1 MAMPPSDAPPSDA
14 THRAETTPLLV
25 RLEGGLVRTDV
36 SMEALLV
43 LLKGRPVMVFAAVWW
58 WLKGRWREEVAARA
72 HPDVAHLPTS
82 PAVLERLEAER
93 AAGTDLWL
101 HSDAAEPL
109 ARKVASRFGTFE
121 RLLIGSDGQRALG
134 TLPPHRI
141 LTGPIAVE
149 RLSQGASALLLVE
162 PRANARLLR
171 SPGALPVSVV
181 GAVRS
186 PLLLR
191 WARALRVHQWA
202 KNLLIFVPL
211 VAAHL
216 ALDPE
221 LGWRALLAFA
231 AFSACASSVYL
242 INDLLDLPSDRR
254 HPRKSRR
261 PFAAG
266 TLPLEAGLVAAPM
279 LLVGAFLLS
288 SFLLPWTFTA
298 LLGGYFVLTLA
309 YSLNLKQVAVL
320 DVLTLSGLYTLRLLS
335 GAMAVDVAI
344 SDWLLIFSIF
354 LFLSLALVKRVSE
367 LLKLAPETGGAHGR
381 GYHREDLAL
390 LGQLGAASGYLSV
403 LVLALYIHSPEI
415 TRLYSRPEWL
425 WLVCPLALY
434 WLSRVWLLTHR
445 GQMNDDPVVFA
456 LRDRASLVVAV
467 LGAALLW
474 LAA

>member
-1 MAMPPSDAPPSDA
+1 
-14 THRAETTPLLV
+14 
-25 RLEGGLVRTDV
+25 
-36 SMEALLV
+36 MEALLV
-43 LLKGRPVMVFAAVWW
+43 LLKARPLMIFAALGW

-72 HPDVAHLPTS
+72 DPDVELLPTS

-93 AAGTDLWL
+93 AAGTLLWL
-101 HSDAAEPL
+101 HADAAEPL
-109 ARKVASRFGTFE
+109 ARQIASHFGGFD
-121 RLLIGSDGQRALG
+121 RILAGSDGQRELSA
-134 TLPPHRI
+134 LPPHRV
-141 LTGPIAVE
+141 LTGHAE
-149 RLSQGASALLLVE
+149 MDRLSDGVSEVLLVE
-162 PRANARLLR
+162 PGAGARWFSPQARL
-171 SPGALPVSVV
+171 PVTVV

-186 PLLLR
+186 PWWLR

-202 KNLLIFVPL
+202 KNLLLFVPL

-216 ALDPE
+216 ALDPARV
-221 LGWRALLAFA
+221 WRALLAFA

-266 TLPLEAGLVAAPM
+266 TLPLASGFAVAPALLAG
-279 LLVGAFLLS
+279 GFLLS
-288 SFLLPWTFTA
+288 AWLLPWSFTA
-298 LLGGYFVLTLA
+298 LLGGYFILTLA
-309 YSLNLKQVAVL
+309 YSLSLKQLAIV
-320 DVLTLSGLYTLRLLS
+320 DVLTLSGLYTLRLLA
-335 GAMAVDVAI
+335 GAMAVSVVV

-367 LLKLAPETGGAHGR
+367 LLKLAPEAEGAHGR
-381 GYHREDLAL
+381 GYRREDLAL
-390 LGQLGAASGYLSV
+390 LGQLGASAGYLSV

-467 LGAALLW
+467 LGGTLLW